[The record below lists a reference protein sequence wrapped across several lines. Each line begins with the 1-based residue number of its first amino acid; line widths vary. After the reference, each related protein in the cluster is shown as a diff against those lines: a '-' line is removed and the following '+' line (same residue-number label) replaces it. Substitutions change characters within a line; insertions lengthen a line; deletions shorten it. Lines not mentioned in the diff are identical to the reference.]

1 MTPCF
6 NAGCLFLCYKMGVK
20 AEGCG
25 YHYPCTAPFLLL
37 AKQLLGRII
46 MFEKI
51 KQQETINLIIVK
63 LAQIDTKLNSID
75 KLLKDMQKSVKN
87 TDNKVK

>member
-1 MTPCF
+1 M
-6 NAGCLFLCYKMGVK
+6 
-20 AEGCG
+20 
-25 YHYPCTAPFLLL
+25 LL
-37 AKQLLGRII
+37 AKQFLKGEII

-51 KQQETINLIIVK
+51 KQQETIELIVAK

-87 TDNKVK
+87 ADNKPK

>member
-1 MTPCF
+1 MQ
-6 NAGCLFLCYKMGVK
+6 GVFFCAIKQVSK
-20 AEGCG
+20 AEGCC
-25 YHYPCTAPFLLL
+25 YHYPCTPLFLLL
-37 AKQLLGRII
+37 AKQFLKGEII

-51 KQQETINLIIVK
+51 KQQETIELIVAK

-87 TDNKVK
+87 ADNKPK

>member
-1 MTPCF
+1 
-6 NAGCLFLCYKMGVK
+6 
-20 AEGCG
+20 
-25 YHYPCTAPFLLL
+25 
-37 AKQLLGRII
+37 

-87 TDNKVK
+87 ANNKPK